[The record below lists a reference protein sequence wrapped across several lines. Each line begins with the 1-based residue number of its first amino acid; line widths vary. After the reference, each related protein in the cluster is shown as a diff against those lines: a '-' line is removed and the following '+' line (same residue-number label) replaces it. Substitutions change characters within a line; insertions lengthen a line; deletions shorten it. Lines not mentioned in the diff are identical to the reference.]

1 MILYFHNVY
10 KKYYIYIYRMLTNIQ
25 MRIAILEIY
34 EELVKKGIWNEKMYL
49 DEVNNIKNI
58 KDKDL
63 EDVLFYLKNT
73 DDY

>member
-10 KKYYIYIYRMLTNIQ
+10 KKNIIYIYRMPTNIE
-25 MRIAILEIY
+25 MKIEILEIY
-34 EELVKKGIWNEKMYL
+34 EELVKKWIWNEKDYL

-63 EDVLFYLKNT
+63 KDVLFYLKNT

>member
-1 MILYFHNVY
+1 MP
-10 KKYYIYIYRMLTNIQ
+10 TNNEIKVE
-25 MRIAILEIY
+25 ILEIY
-34 EELVKKGIWNEKMYL
+34 EELVKKGIWNEKNYL

-63 EDVLFYLKNT
+63 KDVLFYLKKETT

>member
-1 MILYFHNVY
+1 
-10 KKYYIYIYRMLTNIQ
+10 MLTNYEIK
-25 MRIAILEIY
+25 MEILEIY
-34 EELVKKGIWNEKMYL
+34 EELVKKGIWNEKIYL

-63 EDVLFYLKNT
+63 KNVLFYLKKDGDD

>member
-1 MILYFHNVY
+1 MP
-10 KKYYIYIYRMLTNIQ
+10 TNIE
-25 MRIAILEIY
+25 MKIEILEIY
-34 EELVKKGIWNEKMYL
+34 EELVKKGIWNEKIYL

-63 EDVLFYLKNT
+63 KDVLFYLKNT

>member
-1 MILYFHNVY
+1 
-10 KKYYIYIYRMLTNIQ
+10 MLTNIE
-25 MRIAILEIY
+25 MKIEILEIY
-34 EELVKKGIWNEKMYL
+34 EELVKKGIWNEKIYL

-63 EDVLFYLKNT
+63 KNVLFYLKKDADD

>member
-1 MILYFHNVY
+1 MP
-10 KKYYIYIYRMLTNIQ
+10 TNIE

-34 EELVKKGIWNEKMYL
+34 EELVKKGIWNEKFYL

-63 EDVLFYLKNT
+63 EDVLFYLKKQ

>member
-1 MILYFHNVY
+1 MP
-10 KKYYIYIYRMLTNIQ
+10 TNNEIKVE
-25 MRIAILEIY
+25 ILEIY
-34 EELVKKGIWNEKMYL
+34 EELVKKGIWNEKIYL

-63 EDVLFYLKNT
+63 KDVLFYLKKDT

>member
-1 MILYFHNVY
+1 M
-10 KKYYIYIYRMLTNIQ
+10 MPTNNEIKVE
-25 MRIAILEIY
+25 ILEIY
-34 EELVKKGIWNEKMYL
+34 EELVKKGIWNEKIYL

-63 EDVLFYLKNT
+63 KDVLFYLKKDT